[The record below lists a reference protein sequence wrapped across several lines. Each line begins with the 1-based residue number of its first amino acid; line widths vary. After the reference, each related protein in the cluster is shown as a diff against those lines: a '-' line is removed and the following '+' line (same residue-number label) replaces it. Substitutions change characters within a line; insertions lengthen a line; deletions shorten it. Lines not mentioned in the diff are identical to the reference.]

1 MTFVESM
8 FCHLKN
14 AQRQGLSI
22 CLLFCIILTLQLV
35 YAAATS
41 HPSDDQPPKSKVK
54 EGGFWKK
61 FDWWLMCALAI
72 PVILETLDYTGKS
85 FLFVVRLSSH
95 LIGTSSRRH
104 CATSNCS
111 KCYVAFNLSILE
123 VIFSLYLTL

>member
-14 AQRQGLSI
+14 AQRQ
-22 CLLFCIILTLQLV
+22 
-35 YAAATS
+35 ATS

-72 PVILETLDYTGKS
+72 PVILETLDYTVVATAQPRIAFS
-85 FLFVVRLSSH
+85 CPSLHLLPISMAATLDFNCLF
-95 LIGTSSRRH
+95 
-104 CATSNCS
+104 
-111 KCYVAFNLSILE
+111 Y
-123 VIFSLYLTL
+123 FSLSVVPSVRELST